1 MRILTNKVLD
11 EDLHMSEKKYILIID
26 DSTTSLKHAQE
37 MLKDTY
43 RLAMSKSGE
52 QGLKFLKTTKPD
64 LILLDINMPDMDGY
78 EMMNELKKN
87 PDTRDIP
94 VIFLTGEGN
103 HESELKGFKL
113 GAMDFITKPFIPEIV
128 KSRIDRIIE
137 LDGLKKQLEGQV
149 RMQSSQLESYKESSQ
164 KDGLTSLHNRNSIKQ
179 LTDEHIKQGGAGSF
193 MMIDMD
199 NFKSINDSFGHLV
212 GDEVLTKFATAIKET
227 VGEENLAGRIGG
239 DEFVV
244 FLKTATTREDARI
257 IASALIANVK
267 KQFFNSYAGDVS
279 ASIGIAMAPED
290 GEEFET
296 LYSNADKSLYYVK
309 QNGKNDYHFYS
320 EEAVSG
326 QDTNLRSIQVDIK
339 QLTNIIREQAPVNG
353 AYLIEYEGFKKIYRF
368 LERVISRTRQN
379 VQMVL
384 FTVKTT
390 EEGVSDPD
398 KLSLAM
404 DVLGEVVGA
413 TLRKGDVGTRYS
425 SCQYIVILMGTDA
438 KDGMVVTNRII
449 DNFNKECKFDGIKIY
464 YDINNIELQGDNK
477 EGENNID

>member
-1 MRILTNKVLD
+1 M
-11 EDLHMSEKKYILIID
+11 EEGLHMDKKYILIID

-43 RLAMSKSGE
+43 KLAMSKSGE

-78 EMMNELKKN
+78 EMLKELKQN
-87 PDTRDIP
+87 PDTREIP

-103 HESELKGFKL
+103 QESELKGFKM
-113 GAMDFITKPFIPEIV
+113 GAMDFITKPFVPEIV

-137 LDGLKKQLEGQV
+137 LDGLRKQLEGQV

-164 KDGLTSLHNRNSIKQ
+164 KDGLTNLHNRNSIKQ
-179 LTDEHIKQGGAGSF
+179 LTDAHINQGGAGCF

-199 NFKSINDSFGHLV
+199 NFKGINDTFGHLV
-212 GDEVLTKFATAIKET
+212 GDEILIKFATTIKNT
-227 VGEENLAGRIGG
+227 IGEENLAGRIGG

-244 FLKTATTREDARI
+244 FLRTATTREDAKI
-257 IASALIANVK
+257 IASAIVANVK
-267 KQFFNSYAGDVS
+267 KAFSNSYVDDVS

-320 EEAVSG
+320 EEAVSAK
-326 QDTNLRSIQVDIK
+326 DISLRSIQVDIK
-339 QLTNIIREQAPVNG
+339 QLTNIIREQTPVNG
-353 AYLIEYEGFKKIYRF
+353 AYLVEYEGFKKIYRF

-384 FTVKTT
+384 FTIKTL
-390 EEGVSDPD
+390 EETVPDPD

-404 DVLGEVVGA
+404 DTLGEVVGA
-413 TLRKGDVGTRYS
+413 SLRKGDVGTKYS
-425 SCQYIVILMGTDA
+425 SCQYIIILMGTDT
-438 KDGMVVTNRII
+438 KDGMIVTNRII
-449 DNFNKECKFDGIKIY
+449 ENFNKKYKVDGIKIY
-464 YDINNIELQGDNK
+464 YDINNIELQGDNNEVDNK
-477 EGENNID
+477 GDDQGV